1 MEAGDLTS
9 HISKRYNSELVAL
22 SNHFLTMGGWVEEQ
36 VKKAVTAIV
45 DMDLASAHS
54 VIDNEKRIN
63 EQELLLDSECIE
75 LLALRQPAAGDLRMV
90 VAIFRSI
97 ADLER
102 IGDEAKKIA
111 KLAKQISEQEQ
122 TGRGCTEARH
132 IANQV
137 MAMIRHALD
146 AFARFDV
153 QTALLVLQ
161 SDNKVDDEY
170 KATIRQLATYMMED
184 PRSIS
189 RVLNVIWA
197 LRAME
202 RIGDHARNIAEN
214 LVYLVKGKDIRH
226 ASLDTVKESLMADEP
241 SEEEGSSDKS
251 EV

>member
-1 MEAGDLTS
+1 MDADDLTS
-9 HISKRYNSELVAL
+9 HISKGYNSELEAL
-22 SNHFLTMGGWVEEQ
+22 NNHFLTMGGWVEEQ
-36 VKKAVTAIV
+36 VKDAVSAIV
-45 DMDLASAHS
+45 DMNLESANT

-63 EQELLLDSECIE
+63 EHELLLDNECIE
-75 LLALRQPAAGDLRMV
+75 LLALRQPAASDLRMV

-111 KLAKQISEQEQ
+111 KLALQIFDQEQ
-122 TGRGCTEARH
+122 TVRGCTETRH

-137 MAMIRHALD
+137 VIMIRQAMD

-153 QTALLVLQ
+153 STALQVLQ
-161 SDNKVDDEY
+161 SDNKVDFEY
-170 KATIRQLATYMMED
+170 KATMRQLATYMMED

-214 LVYLVKGKDIRH
+214 LIYLVKGKDIRH
-226 ASLDTVKESLMADEP
+226 ASLDAVKESLIS
-241 SEEEGSSDKS
+241 SEAEGDQS
-251 EV
+251 